1 MYKGQQVTVS
11 AISNMDKVAL
21 LRAVNEII
29 SNMEV
34 IDITYVTVQKE
45 PCVVE
50 YTAIL
55 TVKG

>member
-1 MYKGQQVTVS
+1 MYKGQKVTVS

-34 IDITYVTVQKE
+34 IDVAYVTVQKE

-50 YTAIL
+50 YTAII

>member
-1 MYKGQQVTVS
+1 MYKGQKVIVS

-21 LRAVNEII
+21 LKVVNEII
-29 SNMEV
+29 SKLEV
-34 IDITYVTVQKE
+34 VDITYVTVQKE

-50 YTAIL
+50 YTAII

>member
-1 MYKGQQVTVS
+1 MYKGQQVIVS

-29 SNMEV
+29 SKMEV
-34 IDITYVTVQKE
+34 LDISYVTVQIE

-50 YTAIL
+50 YIAII
-55 TVKG
+55 TVKW

>member
-1 MYKGQQVTVS
+1 MYKGQKVIVS

-29 SNMEV
+29 SKMEV
-34 IDITYVTVQKE
+34 IDVQYVTVQKE

-50 YTAIL
+50 YTAII

>member
-11 AISNMDKVAL
+11 AISNYDKNAL
-21 LRAVNEII
+21 LKAVNEVIF
-29 SNMEV
+29 NREV
-34 IDITYVTVQKE
+34 IDIQYVTLQKE

-50 YTAIL
+50 YTAII

>member
-1 MYKGQQVTVS
+1 MYKGQKVIVS
-11 AISNMDKVAL
+11 AISNWDKIAL

-29 SNMEV
+29 FKLEV
-34 IDITYVTVQKE
+34 VDITYVTVQKE

-50 YTAIL
+50 YTAII

>member
-1 MYKGQQVTVS
+1 MYQGQKVIVS

-21 LRAVNEII
+21 LRAVNEVIAK
-29 SNMEV
+29 MEV
-34 IDITYVTVQKE
+34 IDVQYVTVQKE

-50 YTAIL
+50 YTAII

>member
-1 MYKGQQVTVS
+1 MYKGQTVIVS

-21 LRAVNEII
+21 LRAVNEVIAK
-29 SNMEV
+29 MEV
-34 IDITYVTVQKE
+34 IDVQYVTVQKE

-50 YTAIL
+50 YTAII